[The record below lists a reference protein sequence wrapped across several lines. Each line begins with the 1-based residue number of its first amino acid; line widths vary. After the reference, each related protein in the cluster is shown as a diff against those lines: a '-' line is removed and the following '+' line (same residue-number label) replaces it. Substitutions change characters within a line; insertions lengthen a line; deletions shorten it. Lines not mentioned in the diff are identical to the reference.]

1 MFRRGLRAKPAT
13 RVKEG
18 KIEPNHGVVTEDECI
33 FLIILSTYFGDFRSG
48 EPLGFTFLI
57 FPTLQLIDYK

>member
-33 FLIILSTYFGDFRSG
+33 FLIILSTYFGDFRPG
-48 EPLGFTFLI
+48 EP
-57 FPTLQLIDYK
+57 